1 MTLNFKKYLILSP
14 ELYMFWKENDTII
27 KLFFFVF
34 IYYILLMEIKLNL
47 ALSPY

>member
-27 KLFFFVF
+27 KLFFCFYLLYF
-34 IYYILLMEIKLNL
+34 INGN
-47 ALSPY
+47 